1 MEKEEM
7 SYWGNSSEQILVE
20 HFPMHRACRDGNVCS
35 LSSLLE
41 AGVFSPYEEDQFYG
55 WTPAHW
61 AAYFGKL
68 ECLRQLI
75 MAGVNKDVTTQR
87 FCQTPAHIAAFGGH
101 PHCLLWLLQAGANIS
116 AQDYLGETPI
126 HKAARTGSTECTG
139 LLLAHG
145 GKSSVC
151 NNNGMSPADLAR
163 NQGFQECAQ
172 VLLQAQVQ
180 LQAHPQQ
187 NGCQHTNG
195 LHVNRLS
202 RKRGLDT
209 ECEVEGSKRTRSDD
223 SSWLMVG
230 GHGKGMSME
239 TDMEE
244 MGSTDE
250 HEECVYV
257 QQGYD
262 SAMFEAMLQFHGT

>member
-1 MEKEEM
+1 MEKDQI

-75 MAGVNKDVTTQR
+75 MSGVNKDVTTQR

-101 PHCLLWLLQAGANIS
+101 PHCLLWLLQAGANIN
-116 AQDYLGETPI
+116 AQDYLGEMPI

-145 GKSSVC
+145 AKPSVC

-172 VLLQAQVQ
+172 VLLQTQDQ
-180 LQAHPQQ
+180 HTS
-187 NGCQHTNG
+187 CQHNNTNG
-195 LHVNRLS
+195 LTLNRLS
-202 RKRGLDT
+202 RKRGLDP
-209 ECEVEGSKRTRSDD
+209 ESHVEGSKRTRNDD
-223 SSWLMVG
+223 Q
-230 GHGKGMSME
+230 E
-239 TDMEE
+239 EMEE
-244 MGSTDE
+244 DCVMESSDTVPVTCSAQHSSGTPPE
-250 HEECVYV
+250 HDPVSHKEKSSHRHYHYTSV
-257 QQGYD
+257 
-262 SAMFEAMLQFHGT
+262 FIF

>member
-1 MEKEEM
+1 M
-7 SYWGNSSEQILVE
+7 SDIPNVQLLRCVSVEGVCLLNSRKFVGIVGDLLV
-20 HFPMHRACRDGNVCS
+20 FLV
-35 LSSLLE
+35 L
-41 AGVFSPYEEDQFYG
+41 V
-55 WTPAHW
+55 
-61 AAYFGKL
+61 L

-75 MAGVNKDVTTQR
+75 MSGVNKDVTTQR

-101 PHCLLWLLQAGANIS
+101 PHCLLWLLQAGANIN
-116 AQDYLGETPI
+116 AQDYLGEMPI

-145 GKSSVC
+145 AKPSVC

-172 VLLQAQVQ
+172 VLLQTQDQ
-180 LQAHPQQ
+180 HTS
-187 NGCQHTNG
+187 CQHNNTNG
-195 LHVNRLS
+195 LTLNRLS
-202 RKRGLDT
+202 RKRGLDP
-209 ECEVEGSKRTRSDD
+209 ESHVEGSKRTRNDD

-230 GHGKGMSME
+230 GRGQEMSME
-239 TDMEE
+239 TAMEE

-250 HEECVYV
+250 HHESIYV

-262 SAMFEAMLQFHGT
+262 SAMYEAMLQFHGT